1 MGLADGTP
9 VSEHGTVTT
18 RPASTAAQRWV
29 AGDIEHDLVVAIDL
43 TDLERTALEL
53 APSITEPTEVG
64 PDDCPLGAA
73 EPGVAALIDILDN
86 GRGLAFVDGFPVDRL
101 DLGAIQIMYWRLGLA
116 LGTPVSQSVMGDVL
130 GHVVDTTD
138 VDPHAR
144 AYRRNEELTPHS
156 DPADYLG
163 FLCIRPAARG
173 GASWFASSL
182 EIHERL
188 RQERPDLL
196 DRLYRGYRYSRFGEQ
211 SDDEFPITPYRVP
224 VFSER
229 DGAVSCRLV
238 RQYIEIAAD
247 EDPACALDDQD
258 RAALDLLDR
267 LSTDPELGLRVTLH
281 AGQAV
286 FANNYTVLH
295 AREAF
300 HDPPGRPGRHLL
312 RLWLDADPGR
322 PVVPESR
329 IYPLSAG
336 IPPQPGR
343 LPSYA
348 TTVELI

>member
-1 MGLADGTP
+1 MGDDDLMIVARAAIP
-9 VSEHGTVTT
+9 E
-18 RPASTAAQRWV
+18 ASRWRGS
-29 AGDIEHDLVVAIDL
+29 AIDPAIDL
-43 TDLERTALEL
+43 PIAIDLGDLERGAVEL
-53 APSITEPTEVG
+53 ARAGAEPTEVTVG
-64 PDDCPLGAA
+64 DCALGAA
-73 EPGVAALIDILDN
+73 EPGVAALIDRLD
-86 GRGLAFVDGFPVDRL
+86 GGYGLAIVGGFPVDRL
-101 DLGAIQIMYWRLGLA
+101 DQRTIEIMYWRLGLA
-116 LGTPVSQSVMGDVL
+116 LGAPVSQSVMGDLL

-163 FLCIRPAARG
+163 FLCLRPAAEG

-188 RQERPDLL
+188 REEHPELL
-196 DRLYRGYRYSRFGEQ
+196 ARLYHGYRYSRFGEQ
-211 SDDEFPITPYRVP
+211 SEDEFALTPYRVP

-229 DGAVSCRLV
+229 DGVVSCRLV

-247 EDPACALDDQD
+247 EDPTCELDDDD
-258 RAALDLLDR
+258 RTALDLVDR
-267 LSTDPELGLRVTLH
+267 FSTDPDLGLRFTLG

-286 FANNYTVLH
+286 FANNYTVFH

-300 HDPPGRPGRHLL
+300 HDPLGRPGRHLL

-322 PVVPESR
+322 PVVPETR

-343 LPSYA
+343 MPSYA